1 MKKFYIIV
9 SLIFFVVISVIS
21 LAKATQP
28 VLKGSVTAVP
38 NEMYGLWRVVS
49 KRIDT
54 DSPITFKEKGVDL
67 WNLSVENDVI
77 NLSNPF
83 SGASAKVE
91 VNSIEGNTVTFT
103 KSGRNG
109 NKYLTDTVSIT
120 LNGNNFEGIDE
131 LKLDTVSAING
142 KIMKTETAKYS
153 LRGEKIA
160 GESILKN

>member
-1 MKKFYIIV
+1 MKNFFTIFF
-9 SLIFFVVISVIS
+9 LIFFVVISMIS
-21 LAKATQP
+21 IAKATQP

-38 NEMYGLWRVVS
+38 NTMYGLWRVVS

-54 DSPITFKEKGVDL
+54 DSPMTFKEKGLDL

-91 VNSIEGNTVTFT
+91 VNSVEGDTVTFT

-120 LNGNNFEGIDE
+120 INGESFEGFDE
-131 LKLDTVSAING
+131 LKLDTVSEVNG
-142 KIMKTETAKYS
+142 KTMKTETAKYS